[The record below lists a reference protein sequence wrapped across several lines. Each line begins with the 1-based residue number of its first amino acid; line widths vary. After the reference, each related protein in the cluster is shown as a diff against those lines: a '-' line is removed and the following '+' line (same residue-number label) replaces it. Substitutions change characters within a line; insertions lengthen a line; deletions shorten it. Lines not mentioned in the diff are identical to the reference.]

1 MQEDEGDLEVVH
13 GVTAATEHAD
23 GLGTV
28 PLEQG
33 QVGLDPRGQEG
44 AACPADRALGL
55 VRAVEETVLGGL
67 QMNREQV
74 GSREEDNNYLPSGIS
89 LHL

>member
-13 GVTAATEHAD
+13 GITAATEHTD

-44 AACPADRALGL
+44 AARPADRALGL
-55 VRAVEETVLGGL
+55 VRAVEQTVLAEL
-67 QMNREQV
+67 EMNREKAR
-74 GSREEDNNYLPSGIS
+74 SIS
-89 LHL
+89 AMNKGEARG